1 MIFKT
6 QITKKVLATS
16 ATLALL
22 GGSIVTPLNVLS
34 VEAAEAIQTATTT
47 GSELISRDLSLE
59 NNRFKNFTITGEYTN
74 LPNVAFGFELTGTDP
89 NWYGLSGQT
98 HRMVRKSN
106 PFAYYLPETRAISE
120 TAGFTAVTIDTKI
133 GKSYVFDYSYSLSNS
148 NAKTASASSKL
159 NMEAGVSQYGGDKI
173 KYNTY
178 SLAGNQETTL
188 SDKAQI
194 EFKATSVKTIV
205 YMRVGY
211 TFMNTSGAQHFA
223 SLDSYSLKAV
233 EDPAELKAE
242 QAIADLFVNGNVN
255 GTIKDST
262 NQAALN
268 DAKNLV
274 AAITDTTKKAEFEAQ
289 LAEAQKQVDTKTEL
303 ARQASA
309 KRLIEALFNN
319 NDVNGTIKDSTNPG
333 SLANPKSLV
342 AAMTDTDKKAEFE
355 AQIAEAQRQIDA
367 RKTEAT
373 ADVARQEAAKKA
385 VEGLFTNNDVNGT
398 IKDSTNQAALNDAK
412 NLVATI
418 TDTAKKAEFEAQ
430 IAEAQ
435 KQVDVKTAEAAAEQ
449 ARQEAAKKAVEGLF
463 NNNNVNGTIKD
474 STNQTA
480 LNTAKNLVAAI
491 TDTAKKAEL
500 EAQLAEVQ
508 KQLDAK
514 TADAAVEQAR
524 QEAAKKA
531 VEGLFNNN
539 NVNGTIK
546 DSTNQAALNDAKNLV
561 AAITDTTKKAE
572 LEAQLAEAQKQVDTK
587 TELARQASAKRLIEA
602 LFNNNDVNG
611 TIKDSTNLGSLANP
625 KSLVAAMTDTVKKAE
640 FEAQIAE
647 AQRQIDARKA
657 EATAELARQEAAK
670 KAVEGLFTNNDVNG
684 TIKDSTNQAALND
697 AKNLVAAITDTAK
710 KAGFE
715 AQLAEAQ
722 KQVDVKT
729 AEAAEL
735 ARQEAAE
742 KAVKEL
748 FNSNDVTGTI
758 KDNTNQAA
766 LNTAKNLVATITD
779 TAKKAELEK
788 AITEAQKQLADKET
802 KVEVTGKVNP
812 FILHQDRYLSGTYT
826 GDITA
831 ISVDVNGKRYYGG
844 TVNGGEF
851 SFYALDKIANPG
863 DVVIINL
870 YSADKVIQ
878 KSITVQIKEATKVT
892 QAAYNVKDSNITG
905 TFNNPDIT
913 KMNIVVNGTTYWG
926 GTLTNGTFKFYALD
940 KIKSATDEVTMN
952 FYNAKNELIISKN
965 LTITAPV
972 VTSGEITSATVTVGD
987 KNIVGTFT
995 GDIKSIS
1002 VTIDGTTYNGG
1013 TIAADGTF
1021 KFYVAD
1027 KRITADSVITIVGYD
1042 KAKTVLSEVT
1052 VAVSK

>member
-1 MIFKT
+1 
-6 QITKKVLATS
+6 
-16 ATLALL
+16 
-22 GGSIVTPLNVLS
+22 
-34 VEAAEAIQTATTT
+34 
-47 GSELISRDLSLE
+47 
-59 NNRFKNFTITGEYTN
+59 
-74 LPNVAFGFELTGTDP
+74 
-89 NWYGLSGQT
+89 
-98 HRMVRKSN
+98 
-106 PFAYYLPETRAISE
+106 
-120 TAGFTAVTIDTKI
+120 
-133 GKSYVFDYSYSLSNS
+133 
-148 NAKTASASSKL
+148 
-159 NMEAGVSQYGGDKI
+159 
-173 KYNTY
+173 
-178 SLAGNQETTL
+178 
-188 SDKAQI
+188 
-194 EFKATSVKTIV
+194 
-205 YMRVGY
+205 
-211 TFMNTSGAQHFA
+211 
-223 SLDSYSLKAV
+223 
-233 EDPAELKAE
+233 
-242 QAIADLFVNGNVN
+242 
-255 GTIKDST
+255 
-262 NQAALN
+262 
-268 DAKNLV
+268 
-274 AAITDTTKKAEFEAQ
+274 
-289 LAEAQKQVDTKTEL
+289 
-303 ARQASA
+303 
-309 KRLIEALFNN
+309 
-319 NDVNGTIKDSTNPG
+319 
-333 SLANPKSLV
+333 
-342 AAMTDTDKKAEFE
+342 MTDTVKKAEFE

-373 ADVARQEAAKKA
+373 ADV
-385 VEGLFTNNDVNGT
+385 
-398 IKDSTNQAALNDAK
+398 
-412 NLVATI
+412 
-418 TDTAKKAEFEAQ
+418 
-430 IAEAQ
+430 
-435 KQVDVKTAEAAAEQ
+435 
-449 ARQEAAKKAVEGLF
+449 
-463 NNNNVNGTIKD
+463 
-474 STNQTA
+474 
-480 LNTAKNLVAAI
+480 
-491 TDTAKKAEL
+491 
-500 EAQLAEVQ
+500 
-508 KQLDAK
+508 
-514 TADAAVEQAR
+514 
-524 QEAAKKA
+524 
-531 VEGLFNNN
+531 
-539 NVNGTIK
+539 
-546 DSTNQAALNDAKNLV
+546 
-561 AAITDTTKKAE
+561 
-572 LEAQLAEAQKQVDTK
+572 
-587 TELARQASAKRLIEA
+587 
-602 LFNNNDVNG
+602 
-611 TIKDSTNLGSLANP
+611 
-625 KSLVAAMTDTVKKAE
+625 
-640 FEAQIAE
+640 
-647 AQRQIDARKA
+647 
-657 EATAELARQEAAK
+657 ARQEAAK

-766 LNTAKNLVATITD
+766 LNTAKNLVATITDTAKKAELEAQLAEAQKQVDAKTAEAAAEQARQEVAEKAIEGLFNNNDVNGTIKDSTTQDAIDQAKELVTTITD